1 MSPRTMSG
9 RAIAVGAG
17 FGLGMLLVLAG
28 CTPMPRDGDA
38 GIASGIPVEA
48 PSIRGQITAMPA
60 TGSLLIEADP
70 AQASGSDKA
79 AVRLAADA
87 RVWHRDGRAATADDL
102 AVGQTVSAWFTGPVR
117 ESYPVQA
124 DARVVVIER

>member
-1 MSPRTMSG
+1 
-9 RAIAVGAG
+9 
-17 FGLGMLLVLAG
+17 MLLVLAG

-38 GIASGIPVEA
+38 GVASGVPVEA

-60 TGSLLIEADP
+60 AGSLLIEVDP
-70 AQASGSDKA
+70 SQASGSDKA
-79 AVRLAADA
+79 MVQLATKA
-87 RVWHRDGRAATADDL
+87 RVMHRDGRDASPGDL
-102 AVGQTVSAWFTGPVR
+102 AVGQTVSIWFAGPVR